1 MAKRSPNYPSMT
13 LEEAVEKTRAVYQQE
28 HKNAA
33 ARQVVAAALG
43 YNGLNGASLSRIAAL
58 SSYGLLEKAGSGS
71 LKVSPDAV
79 SILVLDEGHPTR
91 TAALQKLAFTPKLF
105 AELKQK
111 FGNELPSN
119 INLKHFLIQEKDFL
133 PKAADE
139 VIRIYRENLEL
150 VTEAG
155 EPYDGGE
162 NADTGERPPM
172 QQQQRTSEQ
181 SPRSPA
187 ASATAD
193 RSAQQSTTAKGIHEF
208 SFPLSFQRD
217 VRATIT
223 IYGSKL
229 KRRDLEFLKKKVG
242 DLLEGFEDEEPEIE
256 IRTAMWRN
264 KDHDQPVTITG
275 ELGERDGRRF
285 YAAKETSTGIPED
298 ELEFEDASAK
308 GAA

>member
-1 MAKRSPNYPSMT
+1 MGKRSPNYPSMS
-13 LEEAVEKTRAVYQQE
+13 LEDAIAKTKAVYEQE

-33 ARQVVAAALG
+33 PREVVAAALG

-58 SSYGLLEKAGSGS
+58 ASYGLLEKAGSGS

-79 SILVLDEGHPTR
+79 SVLVLDEGHPTR
-91 TAALQKLAFTPKLF
+91 EAALQRLAFTPKLF
-105 AELKQK
+105 AELRER
-111 FGNELPSN
+111 FGDQLPSN

-150 VTEAG
+150 VTAVE

-162 NADTGERPPM
+162 KADTGEPPPM
-172 QQQQRTSEQ
+172 QQQSSVVEPAQR
-181 SPRSPA
+181 
-187 ASATAD
+187 ASASAVS
-193 RSAQQSTTAKGIHEF
+193 RSAPSQARGIFEF

-217 VRATIT
+217 VKATIT
-223 IYGSKL
+223 IYGDKL
-229 KRRDLEFLKKKVG
+229 KKRDLEFLQAKVA
-242 DLLEGFEDEEPEIE
+242 DLLKGFEDEEPEPQE
-256 IRTAMWRN
+256 RPAMWRN

-275 ELGERDGRRF
+275 ELGERGGRRF

-298 ELEFEDASAK
+298 ELEFGE
-308 GAA
+308 AATM